1 MTSSGPLCQN
11 GRVSRDADGNYA
23 RIYAV
28 TRRIPRGRVA
38 TYGQI
43 ALLAGL
49 PGHARQVGYA
59 LHAMAT
65 DGPVPWH
72 RVINARGEISRRSQP
87 GDDGVQRRYLQR
99 EGVVFD
105 VEGRVDLERYQWRP
119 RSPVSSGGAPG

>member
-1 MTSSGPLCQN
+1 MTSPGPLCHN
-11 GRVSRDADGNYA
+11 ARVPRDPDGNYA

-38 TYGQI
+38 TYGQV

-65 DGPVPWH
+65 EGPVPWH
-72 RVINARGEISRRSQP
+72 RVINARGEISRRSAP
-87 GDDGVQRRYLQR
+87 GDDDVQRRALQR
-99 EGVVFD
+99 EGVAFD
-105 VEGRVDLERYQWRP
+105 AEGRIDLDRYQWRP
-119 RSPVSSGGAPG
+119 RSPIPPGGSPG